1 MVASLTTRQSITTM
15 CDAVEGAV
23 DSGFGADGVH
33 ERLRLIE
40 HTTCT
45 LQEDHE
51 SAVDSSGQD
60 GEISGFDS
68 ADTTSSFNHP
78 SSYTS
83 CDDREG
89 AIDPPAGLS
98 SREKVRQRRS
108 NHPDMGFIPEQTPF
122 SGGSGMGDL
131 AEYIRSQLAAQ
142 GIVNSGQTST
152 LSVDDSLNASRSTP
166 ESKDSVIKQK
176 SNGAKRK
183 RPLSVRSARE
193 WTALGYPPDQAA
205 AMESLQS
212 DLIRD
217 FARRDARD
225 VVLRPLDEKGD
236 EITRLACVPYHSD
249 MLPHWKYLM
258 KSINENSDIDG
269 VEIYRISLPSG
280 GMKVL
285 LPRFDRAGIRRLMLS
300 HCGLPKNDSKLLVR
314 FIEKNV
320 TLEEFGVAESS
331 CLFDEQMSQD
341 LEASLLAHPK
351 LRRLYLASDSRISPS
366 ILRRI
371 LDACSGM
378 DLVALSCPES
388 GMDHMARF
396 RALRASDRDIRLLST
411 RLCDRETLFVTLG
424 DRREGEREDD
434 ENDLPEFN
442 ESFERSVKQMDR
454 LRCRAHRVTTFSAEQ
469 CRKVGF
475 KRWLQ
480 TIT

>member
-1 MVASLTTRQSITTM
+1 MNLTR
-15 CDAVEGAV
+15 
-23 DSGFGADGVH
+23 
-33 ERLRLIE
+33 
-40 HTTCT
+40 
-45 LQEDHE
+45 
-51 SAVDSSGQD
+51 
-60 GEISGFDS
+60 
-68 ADTTSSFNHP
+68 SF
-78 SSYTS
+78 
-83 CDDREG
+83 
-89 AIDPPAGLS
+89 
-98 SREKVRQRRS
+98 
-108 NHPDMGFIPEQTPF
+108 
-122 SGGSGMGDL
+122 
-131 AEYIRSQLAAQ
+131 
-142 GIVNSGQTST
+142 
-152 LSVDDSLNASRSTP
+152 
-166 ESKDSVIKQK
+166 
-176 SNGAKRK
+176 
-183 RPLSVRSARE
+183 
-193 WTALGYPPDQAA
+193 
-205 AMESLQS
+205 
-212 DLIRD
+212 
-217 FARRDARD
+217 
-225 VVLRPLDEKGD
+225 
-236 EITRLACVPYHSD
+236 
-249 MLPHWKYLM
+249 
-258 KSINENSDIDG
+258 
-269 VEIYRISLPSG
+269 
-280 GMKVL
+280 
-285 LPRFDRAGIRRLMLS
+285 
-300 HCGLPKNDSKLLVR
+300 
-314 FIEKNV
+314 EKNV

-331 CLFDEQMSQD
+331 CHFDEQMSQD